1 MRVLELCKKYGMS
14 NPTDIR
20 HFEQEVDE
28 LIQSLVVEKIN
39 EIGLYELLND
49 IAYPRR
55 NSVASN
61 WTLEDVV
68 SLCTDMLSKIDSMNN
83 G

>member
-1 MRVLELCKKYGMS
+1 MHVLELCKKYGMS

-20 HFEQEVDE
+20 HFEQEVHE
-28 LIQSLVVEKIN
+28 LIQSIVVEKIK

-61 WTLEDVV
+61 WTLDDVV
-68 SLCTDMLSKIDSMNN
+68 PLCTEMISEIDSMSNE
-83 G
+83 